1 MVFVIDAQVAGVS
14 GDMLLS
20 SLVNIG
26 ANKSKIID
34 GIRNAESLCKDVKIR
49 KIDFVEVKK
58 NSLQA
63 TELLLEI
70 DDDVHERKGI
80 EIKEIIEKS
89 TEKLTISESAKT
101 FAIKSIETLI
111 RAESKIHGE
120 PEDSVHFHEAA
131 SFDTVID
138 LLGTAIALDD
148 LGCFDD
154 DIIVTPVAI
163 GGGTVTFSHGT
174 SSNPAYAILEIFRES
189 GIITVGGNV
198 NEELTTPTGAS
209 MLVNLVKE
217 CSEFYPPMKIQSIG
231 YGAGQKDFEG
241 FSNVLK
247 IVRGIA
253 STKLQLDTVKILET
267 NVDDVSGEVLG
278 NMIEK
283 IMAQG
288 AKDVTISSA
297 ITKKGRPTNL
307 VSVICDSDTMNS
319 IMDLLVTETGTLGVR
334 VRTSERYIVPR
345 SVKTMSVDIKGQSF
359 DVRYK
364 IRKTTGGPH
373 VKIESDDIKKISNSL
388 NISFKEAEGLLAKHV
403 SFDISNSRKK
413 LSAEEVKT
421 LVKQLY
427 EL

>member
-1 MVFVIDAQVAGVS
+1 MVFVIDAQVAGIS
-14 GDMLLS
+14 GDMLLC

-34 GIRNAESLCKDVKIR
+34 GIRSAELLCKDVKVK

-80 EIKEIIEKS
+80 EIKEIIVKS
-89 TEKLTISESAKT
+89 AGQLKISESAKT
-101 FAIKSIETLI
+101 FAVKSIETLI
-111 RAESKIHGE
+111 HAESKIHGE

-131 SFDTVID
+131 SFDTVVD

-154 DIIVTPVAI
+154 DIVVTPVAI

-198 NEELTTPTGAS
+198 KDELTTPTGAS

-247 IVRGIA
+247 IVRGVA

-283 IMAQG
+283 IMAHG

-345 SVKTMSVDIKGQSF
+345 AVKTLSVNIQGQSF

-364 IRKTTGGPH
+364 TRDLNNGSH
-373 VKIESDDIKKISNSL
+373 FKIESDDIKEISSAL
-388 NISFKEAEGLLAKHV
+388 SISFKETEKLLNQEV
-403 SFDISNSRKK
+403 RK
-413 LSAEEVKT
+413 EI
-421 LVKQLY
+421 
-427 EL
+427 

>member
-1 MVFVIDAQVAGVS
+1 MALNRIYKHFKEFSFMVLVIDSQIAGIS
-14 GDMLLS
+14 GDMLLC
-20 SLVNIG
+20 SLVNMG
-26 ANKSKIID
+26 ANRSRIID
-34 GIRNAESLCKDVKIR
+34 GIRNAESLCKDVKV
-49 KIDFVEVKK
+49 KKVEFVEVKK

-63 TELLLEI
+63 TVLLLEI
-70 DDDVHERKGI
+70 DDDVHERKGV

-89 TEKLTISESAKT
+89 AEKLTISESAKT

-120 PEDSVHFHEAA
+120 PENSVHFHEAA
-131 SFDTVID
+131 SFDTVVDI
-138 LLGTAIALDD
+138 LGTAIALDD

-154 DIIVTPVAI
+154 DIVGTPVAI
-163 GGGTVTFSHGT
+163 GGGTMIFSHGI

-198 NEELTTPTGAS
+198 KDELTTPTGAS

-217 CSEFYPPMKIQSIG
+217 SSEFYPPMKIQSIG

-283 IMAQG
+283 IMAHG

-345 SVKTMSVDIKGQSF
+345 SVKTISVNIHGQSF
-359 DVRYK
+359 DIRYK
-364 IRKTTGGPH
+364 TRDLNNGSH
-373 VKIESDDIKKISNSL
+373 FKIESDDIKEISGTLS
-388 NISFKEAEGLLAKHV
+388 ISFKEAEELLNQE
-403 SFDISNSRKK
+403 IRKK
-413 LSAEEVKT
+413 L
-421 LVKQLY
+421 
-427 EL
+427 

>member
-26 ANKSKIID
+26 ANRSKIID
-34 GIRNAESLCKDVKIR
+34 GIRSAESLCKDVKIK

-89 TEKLTISESAKT
+89 TEKLTISESAKI

-131 SFDTVID
+131 SFDTVVDI
-138 LLGTAIALDD
+138 LGTAIALDD
-148 LGCFDD
+148 LGCFND
-154 DIIVTPVAI
+154 DIVVTPVAI

-198 NEELTTPTGAS
+198 KEELTTPTGAS

-345 SVKTMSVDIKGQSF
+345 SVKTVSVNIQGQSF

-364 IRKTTGGPH
+364 TRDLNNGSH
-373 VKIESDDIKKISNSL
+373 FKIESDDIKEISSAL
-388 NISFKEAEGLLAKHV
+388 SISFKDTEELLNQEV
-403 SFDISNSRKK
+403 RK
-413 LSAEEVKT
+413 EI
-421 LVKQLY
+421 
-427 EL
+427 

>member
-1 MVFVIDAQVAGVS
+1 MILNRIYKHFKEFSFMVLVIDSQIAGIS
-14 GDMLLS
+14 GDMLLCG
-20 SLVNIG
+20 LVDMG
-26 ANKSKIID
+26 ANSSKIID
-34 GIRNAESLCKDVKIR
+34 GIRHAESLCKDVKV
-49 KIDFVEVKK
+49 KKVEFVEVQK

-63 TELLLEI
+63 TALLLEI
-70 DDDVHERKGI
+70 DDDAHKRKGV

-89 TEKLTISESAKT
+89 TEKLTISKKGKT

-120 PEDSVHFHEAA
+120 PENSVHFHEAA
-131 SFDTVID
+131 SFDTIVDI
-138 LLGTAIALDD
+138 LGTTIALDD

-154 DIIVTPVAI
+154 DIVVTPVAV
-163 GGGTVTFSHGT
+163 GGGIMTFSHGT

-189 GIITVGGNV
+189 GIIMVGGNV
-198 NEELTTPTGAS
+198 KDELTTPTGAS

-231 YGAGQKDFEG
+231 YGAGEKNFEG

-247 IVRGIA
+247 VVQGIT

-283 IMAQG
+283 IMAHG

-345 SVKTMSVDIKGQSF
+345 SVKTISVNIQGQSF

-364 IRKTTGGPH
+364 TRDLNNGSH
-373 VKIESDDIKKISNSL
+373 FKIESDDIKEISGTL
-388 NISFKEAEGLLAKHV
+388 CISFKETEELLNQEV
-403 SFDISNSRKK
+403 RKK
-413 LSAEEVKT
+413 I
-421 LVKQLY
+421 
-427 EL
+427 

>member
-14 GDMLLS
+14 GDMLLC

-34 GIRNAESLCKDVKIR
+34 GIRSAESLCKDVKVK

-63 TELLLEI
+63 NELLLEK

-80 EIKEIIEKS
+80 EIKEIIAKS
-89 TEKLTISESAKT
+89 AGQLKISESAKT
-101 FAIKSIETLI
+101 FAVKSIETLI
-111 RAESKIHGE
+111 HAESKIHGE

-131 SFDTVID
+131 SFDTVVDI
-138 LLGTAIALDD
+138 LGTAIALDD
-148 LGCFDD
+148 LDCFDD

-163 GGGTVTFSHGT
+163 GGGTVTFSHGI
-174 SSNPAYAILEIFRES
+174 SSNPTYAVLEIFRES
-189 GIITVGGNV
+189 GIITAGGNV
-198 NEELTTPTGAS
+198 KDELTTPTGAS
-209 MLVNLVKE
+209 ILVNLAKE
-217 CSEFYPPMKIQSIG
+217 CSEFYPSMKIQSVG

-247 IVRGIA
+247 IVRGVL
-253 STKLQLDTVKILET
+253 STQLQLDTVKILET

-283 IMAQG
+283 IMAHG

-334 VRTSERYIVPR
+334 VRTSQRYIVPR
-345 SVKTMSVDIKGQSF
+345 AVKTIPVEIQGQSF

-364 IRKTTGGPH
+364 TRELNNGSH
-373 VKIESDDIKKISNSL
+373 FKIESDDIKEISDVLS
-388 NISFKEAEGLLAKHV
+388 ISFKETEELLNQE
-403 SFDISNSRKK
+403 IRKK
-413 LSAEEVKT
+413 L
-421 LVKQLY
+421 
-427 EL
+427 

>member
-1 MVFVIDAQVAGVS
+1 MVFVIDAQVAGIS

-34 GIRNAESLCKDVKIR
+34 GIRSAESLCKDVKIK
-49 KIDFVEVKK
+49 KIDFVKVKK

-89 TEKLTISESAKT
+89 IEKLTISENAKT

-111 RAESKIHGE
+111 HAESKIHGE
-120 PEDSVHFHEAA
+120 PEDSVYFHEAS
-131 SFDTVID
+131 SFDTVVD

-154 DIIVTPVAI
+154 DIVVTPVAI

-198 NEELTTPTGAS
+198 KEELTTPTGAS

-345 SVKTMSVDIKGQSF
+345 SVKTLSVNIQGQSF

-364 IRKTTGGPH
+364 IRDLNNGSH
-373 VKIESDDIKKISNSL
+373 FKIESDDIKEISSVL
-388 NISFKEAEGLLAKHV
+388 SISFKETEELLNQE
-403 SFDISNSRKK
+403 IRKK
-413 LSAEEVKT
+413 L
-421 LVKQLY
+421 
-427 EL
+427 

>member
-1 MVFVIDAQVAGVS
+1 MVFVIDAQVAGIS
-14 GDMLLS
+14 GDMLLC

-34 GIRNAESLCKDVKIR
+34 GIRSAESLCKDVKVK

-58 NSLQA
+58 KSLQA

-70 DDDVHERKGI
+70 DDDAHERKGI
-80 EIKEIIEKS
+80 EIKEIITKS
-89 TEKLTISESAKT
+89 VEQLKISESAKT
-101 FAIKSIETLI
+101 FAVKSIETLI

-131 SFDTVID
+131 SFDTVVD

-154 DIIVTPVAI
+154 DIVVTPVAI

-198 NEELTTPTGAS
+198 KEELTTPTGAS

-231 YGAGQKDFEG
+231 YGAGKKDFKG

-247 IVRGIA
+247 IVRGVA

-283 IMAQG
+283 IMAHG

-345 SVKTMSVDIKGQSF
+345 AVKTLSVNIQGQSF

-364 IRKTTGGPH
+364 TRDLANGSH
-373 VKIESDDIKKISNSL
+373 FKIESDDIKEISGVLS
-388 NISFKEAEGLLAKHV
+388 ISFKEAEELLNQE
-403 SFDISNSRKK
+403 IRKK
-413 LSAEEVKT
+413 L
-421 LVKQLY
+421 
-427 EL
+427 

>member
-14 GDMLLS
+14 GDMLLC

-34 GIRNAESLCKDVKIR
+34 GIRSAESLCKDVKVK

-80 EIKEIIEKS
+80 EIKEIIAKS
-89 TEKLTISESAKT
+89 AEQLKISESAKT
-101 FAIKSIETLI
+101 FAVKSIETLI
-111 RAESKIHGE
+111 HAESKIHDE

-131 SFDTVID
+131 SFDTVVD

-154 DIIVTPVAI
+154 DIVVTPVAI

-198 NEELTTPTGAS
+198 KDELTTPTGAS

-247 IVRGIA
+247 IVRGVA

-283 IMAQG
+283 IMAHG

-334 VRTSERYIVPR
+334 VRTSQRYIVPR
-345 SVKTMSVDIKGQSF
+345 AVKTISVNIQGQSF

-364 IRKTTGGPH
+364 TRELNNGSH
-373 VKIESDDIKKISNSL
+373 FKIESDDIKEISGVLS
-388 NISFKEAEGLLAKHV
+388 ISFKETEELLNQE
-403 SFDISNSRKK
+403 IRKK
-413 LSAEEVKT
+413 L
-421 LVKQLY
+421 
-427 EL
+427 

>member
-1 MVFVIDAQVAGVS
+1 MLNRIYKHFKEFSFMVFVIDAQVAGVS

-34 GIRNAESLCKDVKIR
+34 GIHNAESLVKDVKLK

-70 DDDVHERKGI
+70 DDDAHERKGI
-80 EIKEIIEKS
+80 EIKEIIAKS
-89 TEKLTISESAKT
+89 AEQLKISESAKT
-101 FAIKSIETLI
+101 FAVKSIETLI
-111 RAESKIHGE
+111 HAESKIHGE

-131 SFDTVID
+131 SFDTVVDI
-138 LLGTAIALDD
+138 LGTAIALDD

-154 DIIVTPVAI
+154 DIVVTPVAI

-198 NEELTTPTGAS
+198 KEELTTPTGAS

-247 IVRGIA
+247 VVRGIA

-283 IMAQG
+283 IMAHG

-307 VSVICDSDTMNS
+307 VSVICDSNTMNS

-345 SVKTMSVDIKGQSF
+345 AVKTLSVNIQGQSF

-364 IRKTTGGPH
+364 TRDLNNGSH
-373 VKIESDDIKKISNSL
+373 FKIESDDIKEISSAL
-388 NISFKEAEGLLAKHV
+388 SISFKETEELL
-403 SFDISNSRKK
+403 NQ
-413 LSAEEVKT
+413 EVK
-421 LVKQLY
+421 KKI
-427 EL
+427 

>member
-1 MVFVIDAQVAGVS
+1 MLNRIYKHFKEFSFMVFVIDAQVAGVS

-34 GIRNAESLCKDVKIR
+34 GIHNAESLVKDVKLK

-70 DDDVHERKGI
+70 DDDAHERKGI
-80 EIKEIIEKS
+80 EIKEIIAKS
-89 TEKLTISESAKT
+89 AEQLKISESAKT
-101 FAIKSIETLI
+101 FAVKSIETLI
-111 RAESKIHGE
+111 HAESKIHGE

-131 SFDTVID
+131 SFDTVVDI
-138 LLGTAIALDD
+138 LGTAIALDD

-154 DIIVTPVAI
+154 NIVVTPVAI

-198 NEELTTPTGAS
+198 KEELTTPTGAS

-247 IVRGIA
+247 VVRGIA

-283 IMAQG
+283 IMAHG

-307 VSVICDSDTMNS
+307 VSVICDSNTMNS

-345 SVKTMSVDIKGQSF
+345 AVKTLSVNIQGQSF

-364 IRKTTGGPH
+364 TRDLNNGSH
-373 VKIESDDIKKISNSL
+373 FKIESDDIKEISSAL
-388 NISFKEAEGLLAKHV
+388 SISFKETEELLNQEV
-403 SFDISNSRKK
+403 RKK
-413 LSAEEVKT
+413 I
-421 LVKQLY
+421 
-427 EL
+427 

>member
-1 MVFVIDAQVAGVS
+1 MVFVIDSQVAGIS

-34 GIRNAESLCKDVKIR
+34 GIRSAESLCKDVKIK

-120 PEDSVHFHEAA
+120 LEDSVHFHEAA

-154 DIIVTPVAI
+154 DIVVTPVAI

-198 NEELTTPTGAS
+198 KEELTTPTGAS

-247 IVRGIA
+247 IVRGVA

-283 IMAQG
+283 IMAHG

-345 SVKTMSVDIKGQSF
+345 AVKTLSVNIQGQSF

-364 IRKTTGGPH
+364 IRDLNNGAH
-373 VKIESDDIKKISNSL
+373 FKIESDDIKEISSVL
-388 NISFKEAEGLLAKHV
+388 SISFKETEELLNQE
-403 SFDISNSRKK
+403 IRKK
-413 LSAEEVKT
+413 L
-421 LVKQLY
+421 
-427 EL
+427 

>member
-14 GDMLLS
+14 GDMLLC

-34 GIRNAESLCKDVKIR
+34 GIRSAELLCKDVKVK

-80 EIKEIIEKS
+80 EIKEIITKS
-89 TEKLTISESAKT
+89 AEQLKSSESDKPIAV
-101 FAIKSIETLI
+101 KSIETLI
-111 RAESKIHGE
+111 HAESKIHGE

-131 SFDTVID
+131 SFDTVVD

-154 DIIVTPVAI
+154 DIVVTPVAI

-189 GIITVGGNV
+189 GIITIGGNV
-198 NEELTTPTGAS
+198 KEELTTPTGAS

-247 IVRGIA
+247 IVRGVS

-278 NMIEK
+278 IMIEK
-283 IMAQG
+283 IMTHG

-307 VSVICDSDTMNS
+307 VSVICDADTMNS

-334 VRTSERYIVPR
+334 VRTSQRYIVPR
-345 SVKTMSVDIKGQSF
+345 SVKTISVEIQGQSF

-364 IRKTTGGPH
+364 TRELNNGSH
-373 VKIESDDIKKISNSL
+373 FKIESDDIKEISGVLS
-388 NISFKEAEGLLAKHV
+388 ISFKETEELLNQE
-403 SFDISNSRKK
+403 IRKK
-413 LSAEEVKT
+413 L
-421 LVKQLY
+421 
-427 EL
+427 

>member
-1 MVFVIDAQVAGVS
+1 MVFVIDAQVAGIS

-34 GIRNAESLCKDVKIR
+34 GIRSAESLCKDVKIK
-49 KIDFVEVKK
+49 KIDFVGVKK

-70 DDDVHERKGI
+70 DDDVRERKGI

-131 SFDTVID
+131 SFDTVVD

-154 DIIVTPVAI
+154 DIVVTPVAI

-198 NEELTTPTGAS
+198 KEELTTPTGAS

-334 VRTSERYIVPR
+334 IRTSERYIVPR
-345 SVKTMSVDIKGQSF
+345 AVKTVSVNIQGQSF

-364 IRKTTGGPH
+364 TRDLNNGSH
-373 VKIESDDIKKISNSL
+373 FKIESDDIKEISGVLS
-388 NISFKEAEGLLAKHV
+388 ISFKETEELLNQEV
-403 SFDISNSRKK
+403 RK
-413 LSAEEVKT
+413 EI
-421 LVKQLY
+421 
-427 EL
+427 

>member
-26 ANKSKIID
+26 ANRSKIID
-34 GIRNAESLCKDVKIR
+34 GIRSAESLCKDVKIK

-89 TEKLTISESAKT
+89 TEKLTISESAKI

-131 SFDTVID
+131 SFDTVVDI
-138 LLGTAIALDD
+138 LGTAIALDD

-154 DIIVTPVAI
+154 DIVVTPVAI

-198 NEELTTPTGAS
+198 KEELTTPTGAS

-345 SVKTMSVDIKGQSF
+345 AVKTVSVNIQGQSF

-364 IRKTTGGPH
+364 TRDLNNGSH
-373 VKIESDDIKKISNSL
+373 FKIESDDIKEISSAL
-388 NISFKEAEGLLAKHV
+388 SISFKDTEELLNQEV
-403 SFDISNSRKK
+403 RK
-413 LSAEEVKT
+413 EI
-421 LVKQLY
+421 
-427 EL
+427 

>member
-1 MVFVIDAQVAGVS
+1 MVFVIDAQVAGIS
-14 GDMLLS
+14 GDMLLC

-34 GIRNAESLCKDVKIR
+34 GIHNAESLCKYVKVK
-49 KIDFVEVKK
+49 KIDFAEVKK

-70 DDDVHERKGI
+70 DDDAHERKGI
-80 EIKEIIEKS
+80 EIKEIIVKS
-89 TEKLTISESAKT
+89 AEQLKISESAKT
-101 FAIKSIETLI
+101 FAVKSIETLI
-111 RAESKIHGE
+111 HAESKIHGE

-138 LLGTAIALDD
+138 ILGTAIALDD

-154 DIIVTPVAI
+154 DIVVTPVAI

-174 SSNPAYAILEIFRES
+174 TSNPAYAILEIFRES

-198 NEELTTPTGAS
+198 KEELTTPTGAS

-283 IMAQG
+283 IMVHG

-307 VSVICDSDTMNS
+307 VSVICDSHTMNS
-319 IMDLLVTETGTLGVR
+319 IMDLLITETGTLGVR

-345 SVKTMSVDIKGQSF
+345 AVKTISVNIQGQNF

-364 IRKTTGGPH
+364 TRDLNNGSH
-373 VKIESDDIKKISNSL
+373 FKIESDDIKEISGALS
-388 NISFKEAEGLLAKHV
+388 ISFKDTEELLNQEV
-403 SFDISNSRKK
+403 RKK
-413 LSAEEVKT
+413 I
-421 LVKQLY
+421 
-427 EL
+427 

>member
-34 GIRNAESLCKDVKIR
+34 GIRSAESLCKDVKIK

-80 EIKEIIEKS
+80 EIKEIIKKS

-111 RAESKIHGE
+111 RAESKILGE

-131 SFDTVID
+131 SFDTVVDI
-138 LLGTAIALDD
+138 LGTAIALDD

-154 DIIVTPVAI
+154 GIVVTPVAI

-198 NEELTTPTGAS
+198 KDELTTPTGAS

-231 YGAGQKDFEG
+231 YGAGQKDFDG

-247 IVRGIA
+247 IVRGIS

-319 IMDLLVTETGTLGVR
+319 ILDLLVTETGTLGVR

-345 SVKTMSVDIKGQSF
+345 AVKTLSVNIQGQNF

-364 IRKTTGGPH
+364 IRDLNNGSH
-373 VKIESDDIKKISNSL
+373 FKIESDDIKEISSVL
-388 NISFKEAEGLLAKHV
+388 SISFKETEELLNQE
-403 SFDISNSRKK
+403 IRKK
-413 LSAEEVKT
+413 L
-421 LVKQLY
+421 
-427 EL
+427 

>member
-14 GDMLLS
+14 GDMLLC

-26 ANKSKIID
+26 ANRSKIID
-34 GIRNAESLCKDVKIR
+34 GISNAERFCKGVKV
-49 KIDFVEVKK
+49 KNIDFVEVKK

-63 TELLLEI
+63 TELLLEV
-70 DDDVHERKGI
+70 DDNTRERKGI
-80 EIKEIIEKS
+80 EMKEIIEKS
-89 TEKLTISESAKT
+89 IEKLQISEKAKT
-101 FAIKSIETLI
+101 FAVQTIETLI

-131 SFDTVID
+131 SFDTVVD

-154 DIIVTPVAI
+154 DIVVTPVSI

-174 SSNPAYAILEIFRES
+174 SSNPAYAILEIFRGS

-198 NEELTTPTGAS
+198 KEELTTPTGAS
-209 MLVNLVKE
+209 MLVNLIKE

-253 STKLQLDTVKILET
+253 STKLQFDTVKILET

-334 VRTSERYIVPR
+334 IRTSERYIVPR
-345 SVKTMSVDIKGQSF
+345 AVKTVSVNIQGQSF

-364 IRKTTGGPH
+364 TRDLNNGSH
-373 VKIESDDIKKISNSL
+373 FKIESDDIREISSAL
-388 NISFKEAEGLLAKHV
+388 SISFKDTEELLNQE
-403 SFDISNSRKK
+403 IRKK
-413 LSAEEVKT
+413 L
-421 LVKQLY
+421 
-427 EL
+427 

>member
-1 MVFVIDAQVAGVS
+1 MVFVIDAQVAGIS

-34 GIRNAESLCKDVKIR
+34 GIRNAESLCKDVKIK

-89 TEKLTISESAKT
+89 IEKLTISESAKT

-111 RAESKIHGE
+111 HAESKIHGE

-131 SFDTVID
+131 SFDTVVD

-154 DIIVTPVAI
+154 DIVITPVAI
-163 GGGTVTFSHGT
+163 GSGTVTFSHGT

-198 NEELTTPTGAS
+198 KEELTTPTGAS

-334 VRTSERYIVPR
+334 IRTSERYIVPR
-345 SVKTMSVDIKGQSF
+345 AVKTVSVNIQGQSF

-364 IRKTTGGPH
+364 TRDLNNGSH
-373 VKIESDDIKKISNSL
+373 FKIESDDIREISSAL
-388 NISFKEAEGLLAKHV
+388 SISFKDTEELLNQE
-403 SFDISNSRKK
+403 IRKK
-413 LSAEEVKT
+413 L
-421 LVKQLY
+421 
-427 EL
+427 

>member
-14 GDMLLS
+14 GDMLLCG
-20 SLVNIG
+20 LVNIG

-34 GIRNAESLCKDVKIR
+34 GIRSAESLCKDVKVK

-80 EIKEIIEKS
+80 EIKEIITKS
-89 TEKLTISESAKT
+89 AGQLKISESAKT
-101 FAIKSIETLI
+101 FAVKSIETLI
-111 RAESKIHGE
+111 HAESKIHGE

-131 SFDTVID
+131 SFDTIID

-198 NEELTTPTGAS
+198 KEELTTPTGAS

-283 IMAQG
+283 IMAHG

-307 VSVICDSDTMNS
+307 VSVICDSETMNS

-345 SVKTMSVDIKGQSF
+345 AVKTLSVNIQGQSF

-364 IRKTTGGPH
+364 TRDLNNGSH
-373 VKIESDDIKKISNSL
+373 FKIESDDIKEISSVL
-388 NISFKEAEGLLAKHV
+388 SISFKETEELLNQE
-403 SFDISNSRKK
+403 IRKK
-413 LSAEEVKT
+413 L
-421 LVKQLY
+421 
-427 EL
+427 

>member
-1 MVFVIDAQVAGVS
+1 V
-14 GDMLLS
+14 
-20 SLVNIG
+20 
-26 ANKSKIID
+26 
-34 GIRNAESLCKDVKIR
+34 
-49 KIDFVEVKK
+49 
-58 NSLQA
+58 
-63 TELLLEI
+63 
-70 DDDVHERKGI
+70 DDDTRERKGM

-89 TEKLTISESAKT
+89 LEKLQITEKAKT

-120 PEDSVHFHEAA
+120 PENSVHFHEAA
-131 SFDTVID
+131 SFDTIVDI
-138 LLGTAIALDD
+138 LGTAIALDD
-148 LGCFDD
+148 LGCFDED
-154 DIIVTPVAI
+154 TIVTPVAI

-198 NEELTTPTGAS
+198 NDELTTPTGAS

-217 CSEFYPPMKIQSIG
+217 CSEFYPPMKIQSVG
-231 YGAGQKDFEG
+231 YGAGKKDFEQ

-247 IVRGIA
+247 IVKGI
-253 STKLQLDTVKILET
+253 STTQLQLDTVKILET

-283 IMAQG
+283 IMTFG

-319 IMDLLVTETGTLGVR
+319 IMDLLVAETGTLGIR
-334 VRTSERYIVPR
+334 VRSSQRYIVPR
-345 SVKTMSVDIKGQSF
+345 SVKTISVNVQGQSF

-364 IRKTTGGPH
+364 TRESLNAGPH
-373 VKIESDDIKKISNSL
+373 FKIESDDIKEISGTL
-388 NISFKEAEGLLAKHV
+388 NFSFKETEELLNQE
-403 SFDISNSRKK
+403 IRKK
-413 LSAEEVKT
+413 L
-421 LVKQLY
+421 
-427 EL
+427 

>member
-1 MVFVIDAQVAGVS
+1 MVFVIDSQVAGIS

-34 GIRNAESLCKDVKIR
+34 GIRSAESLCKDVKIK
-49 KIDFVEVKK
+49 KIDFVKVKK

-70 DDDVHERKGI
+70 DDDVHERKGT

-111 RAESKIHGE
+111 RVESKIHGE

-154 DIIVTPVAI
+154 DIVVTPVAI

-198 NEELTTPTGAS
+198 KEELTTPTGAS

-319 IMDLLVTETGTLGVR
+319 IMDLLITETGTLGVR

-345 SVKTMSVDIKGQSF
+345 AVKTLSVNIQGQSF

-364 IRKTTGGPH
+364 TRDLNNGSH
-373 VKIESDDIKKISNSL
+373 FKIESDDIKEISSAL
-388 NISFKEAEGLLAKHV
+388 SISFKETEKLLNQEV
-403 SFDISNSRKK
+403 RK
-413 LSAEEVKT
+413 EI
-421 LVKQLY
+421 
-427 EL
+427 

>member
-14 GDMLLS
+14 GDMLLC

-34 GIRNAESLCKDVKIR
+34 GIRIAESLCKDVKVK

-58 NSLQA
+58 KSLQA

-70 DDDVHERKGI
+70 DDDAHERKGL
-80 EIKEIIEKS
+80 EIKEIIAKS
-89 TEKLTISESAKT
+89 AEQLKISESAKT
-101 FAIKSIETLI
+101 FAVKSIETLI
-111 RAESKIHGE
+111 HAESKIHGE

-131 SFDTVID
+131 SFDTVVD

-154 DIIVTPVAI
+154 DIVVTPVAI
-163 GGGTVTFSHGT
+163 GGGTVTFSHGI

-198 NEELTTPTGAS
+198 KDELTTPTGAS

-247 IVRGIA
+247 IVRGVS

-283 IMAQG
+283 IMAHG

-345 SVKTMSVDIKGQSF
+345 AVKTLSVNIQGQSF

-364 IRKTTGGPH
+364 TRDLNNGSH
-373 VKIESDDIKKISNSL
+373 FKIESDDIKEISDVLS
-388 NISFKEAEGLLAKHV
+388 ISFKETEELLNQE
-403 SFDISNSRKK
+403 IRKK
-413 LSAEEVKT
+413 L
-421 LVKQLY
+421 
-427 EL
+427 

>member
-1 MVFVIDAQVAGVS
+1 MVFVIDAQVTGIS

-34 GIRNAESLCKDVKIR
+34 GIRSAESLCKDVKIK

-70 DDDVHERKGI
+70 DDDIHERKGI
-80 EIKEIIEKS
+80 EIKEIIKKS
-89 TEKLTISESAKT
+89 TEKLTISESAKI

-131 SFDTVID
+131 SFDTVVDI
-138 LLGTAIALDD
+138 LGTAIALDD

-154 DIIVTPVAI
+154 DIVVTPVAI

-198 NEELTTPTGAS
+198 KEELTTPTGAS

-247 IVRGIA
+247 IVRGIT

-345 SVKTMSVDIKGQSF
+345 AVKTLSVNIQGQSF

-364 IRKTTGGPH
+364 TRDLNNGSH
-373 VKIESDDIKKISNSL
+373 FKIESDDIKEISGVLS
-388 NISFKEAEGLLAKHV
+388 ISFKETEELLNQE
-403 SFDISNSRKK
+403 IRKK
-413 LSAEEVKT
+413 L
-421 LVKQLY
+421 
-427 EL
+427 

>member
-34 GIRNAESLCKDVKIR
+34 GIRSAESLCKDVKIK

-154 DIIVTPVAI
+154 DIIVTPIAI

-247 IVRGIA
+247 IVRGIS

-334 VRTSERYIVPR
+334 IRTSERYVVPR
-345 SVKTMSVDIKGQSF
+345 AVKTLSVNIQGQSF

-364 IRKTTGGPH
+364 TRDLNNGSH
-373 VKIESDDIKKISNSL
+373 FKIESDDIKEISSAL
-388 NISFKEAEGLLAKHV
+388 SISFKDTEELLNQEV
-403 SFDISNSRKK
+403 RK
-413 LSAEEVKT
+413 EI
-421 LVKQLY
+421 
-427 EL
+427 

>member
-14 GDMLLS
+14 GDMLLC

-34 GIRNAESLCKDVKIR
+34 GIRSAESLCKDVKVK
-49 KIDFVEVKK
+49 KIDFVEAKK

-63 TELLLEI
+63 TELLLEV
-70 DDDVHERKGI
+70 DDDAHERKGI
-80 EIKEIIEKS
+80 EIKEIITKS
-89 TEKLTISESAKT
+89 AGQLKISESAKT
-101 FAIKSIETLI
+101 FAVKSIETLI
-111 RAESKIHGE
+111 HAESKIHGE

-131 SFDTVID
+131 SFDTVVD

-154 DIIVTPVAI
+154 DIVVTPVAI

-198 NEELTTPTGAS
+198 KDELTTPTGAS

-247 IVRGIA
+247 IVRGVA

-283 IMAQG
+283 IMAHG

-345 SVKTMSVDIKGQSF
+345 AVKTLSVNIQGQSF

-364 IRKTTGGPH
+364 TRDLNNGSH
-373 VKIESDDIKKISNSL
+373 FKIESDDIKEISGVLS
-388 NISFKEAEGLLAKHV
+388 ISFKETEELLNQE
-403 SFDISNSRKK
+403 IRKK
-413 LSAEEVKT
+413 L
-421 LVKQLY
+421 
-427 EL
+427 

>member
-14 GDMLLS
+14 GDMLLC

-34 GIRNAESLCKDVKIR
+34 GIRSAESLCKGVKVK

-63 TELLLEI
+63 TELLLDI
-70 DDDVHERKGI
+70 DDDAHERKGI
-80 EIKEIIEKS
+80 EIKEIIVKS
-89 TEKLTISESAKT
+89 AGQLKISESAKT
-101 FAIKSIETLI
+101 FAVKSIETLI
-111 RAESKIHGE
+111 HAESKIHGE

-131 SFDTVID
+131 SFDTVVD

-154 DIIVTPVAI
+154 DIVVTPVAI

-198 NEELTTPTGAS
+198 KDELTTPTGAS

-217 CSEFYPPMKIQSIG
+217 CSEFYPPMKIQSVG
-231 YGAGQKDFEG
+231 YGAGKKDFEQ

-247 IVRGIA
+247 IVKGI
-253 STKLQLDTVKILET
+253 STTQLQLDTVKILET

-283 IMAQG
+283 IMAHG

-345 SVKTMSVDIKGQSF
+345 AVKTLSVNIQGQSF
-359 DVRYK
+359 TVRYK
-364 IRKTTGGPH
+364 TRDLNNGSYF
-373 VKIESDDIKKISNSL
+373 KIESDDIKEISGVLS
-388 NISFKEAEGLLAKHV
+388 ISFKETEELLNRV
-403 SFDISNSRKK
+403 IRKK
-413 LSAEEVKT
+413 L
-421 LVKQLY
+421 
-427 EL
+427 

>member
-34 GIRNAESLCKDVKIR
+34 GIRSAESLCKDVKIK

-58 NSLQA
+58 NSLKA

-70 DDDVHERKGI
+70 DDDVRERKGI

-89 TEKLTISESAKT
+89 IEKLTISESAKT

-154 DIIVTPVAI
+154 DIVVTPVAI

-198 NEELTTPTGAS
+198 KEELTTPTGAS

-334 VRTSERYIVPR
+334 IRTSERYIVPR
-345 SVKTMSVDIKGQSF
+345 AVNTVSVNIQGQSF

-364 IRKTTGGPH
+364 TRDLNNGSH
-373 VKIESDDIKKISNSL
+373 FKIESDDIKEISSAL
-388 NISFKEAEGLLAKHV
+388 SISFKDTEELLNQEV
-403 SFDISNSRKK
+403 RK
-413 LSAEEVKT
+413 EI
-421 LVKQLY
+421 
-427 EL
+427 

>member
-1 MVFVIDAQVAGVS
+1 MVLVIDSQIAGIS
-14 GDMLLS
+14 GDMLLC
-20 SLVNIG
+20 SLVNMG
-26 ANKSKIID
+26 ANRSKIID
-34 GIRNAESLCKDVKIR
+34 GIRNAESLCKDVKV
-49 KIDFVEVKK
+49 KKVEFVEVKK

-63 TELLLEI
+63 TALLLEI

-89 TEKLTISESAKT
+89 AEKLQISESAKT

-120 PEDSVHFHEAA
+120 PENSVHFHEAA
-131 SFDTVID
+131 SFDTVVDI
-138 LLGTAIALDD
+138 LGTAIALDD

-154 DIIVTPVAI
+154 DIVGTPVAI
-163 GGGTVTFSHGT
+163 GSGKMTFSHGS

-198 NEELTTPTGAS
+198 KDELTTPTGAS

-217 CSEFYPPMKIQSIG
+217 CSEFYPPMKIQSVG

-283 IMAQG
+283 IMAHG

-334 VRTSERYIVPR
+334 VRTSERFIVPR
-345 SVKTMSVDIKGQSF
+345 SVKTISVNIHGQSF

-364 IRKTTGGPH
+364 TRDLNNGSH
-373 VKIESDDIKKISNSL
+373 FKIESDDIKEISGALS
-388 NISFKEAEGLLAKHV
+388 ISFKETEELLNQEV
-403 SFDISNSRKK
+403 RKK
-413 LSAEEVKT
+413 L
-421 LVKQLY
+421 
-427 EL
+427 

>member
-14 GDMLLS
+14 GDMLLC

-34 GIRNAESLCKDVKIR
+34 GIRSAESLCKDVKVK

-80 EIKEIIEKS
+80 EIKEIITKS
-89 TEKLTISESAKT
+89 AGQLKISESAKT
-101 FAIKSIETLI
+101 FAVKSIETLI
-111 RAESKIHGE
+111 HAESKIHGE

-131 SFDTVID
+131 SFDTVVD

-154 DIIVTPVAI
+154 DIVVTPVAI

-198 NEELTTPTGAS
+198 KDELTTPTGAS

-247 IVRGIA
+247 IVRGVT

-283 IMAQG
+283 IMTHG

-345 SVKTMSVDIKGQSF
+345 AVKTLFVNIQGQNF

-364 IRKTTGGPH
+364 IRDLNNGSH
-373 VKIESDDIKKISNSL
+373 FKIESDDIKEISSVL
-388 NISFKEAEGLLAKHV
+388 SISFKDTEELLYQE
-403 SFDISNSRKK
+403 IRKK
-413 LSAEEVKT
+413 I
-421 LVKQLY
+421 
-427 EL
+427 

>member
-14 GDMLLS
+14 GDMLLC

-34 GIRNAESLCKDVKIR
+34 GIRIAESLCKDVKVK

-58 NSLQA
+58 KSLQA

-70 DDDVHERKGI
+70 DDDAHERKGI
-80 EIKEIIEKS
+80 EIKEIITKS
-89 TEKLTISESAKT
+89 VGQLKISESAKT

-131 SFDTVID
+131 SFDTIVDI
-138 LLGTAIALDD
+138 LGTAIALDD

-154 DIIVTPVAI
+154 DIVVTPVAI

-198 NEELTTPTGAS
+198 KEELTTPTGAS

-247 IVRGIA
+247 IVRGVA

-283 IMAQG
+283 IMAHG

-345 SVKTMSVDIKGQSF
+345 TVKTLSVNIQGQSF

-364 IRKTTGGPH
+364 IRDLNNGSH
-373 VKIESDDIKKISNSL
+373 FKIESDDIKEISSVL
-388 NISFKEAEGLLAKHV
+388 SISFKDTEELLNQE
-403 SFDISNSRKK
+403 IRKK
-413 LSAEEVKT
+413 R
-421 LVKQLY
+421 
-427 EL
+427 

>member
-1 MVFVIDAQVAGVS
+1 MVFVIDAQVAGIS

-34 GIRNAESLCKDVKIR
+34 GIRSAESLCKDVKIK

-58 NSLQA
+58 NSLRA

-131 SFDTVID
+131 SFDTVVD

-154 DIIVTPVAI
+154 DIVVTPVAI

-174 SSNPAYAILEIFRES
+174 SSNPAYAILEIFRKS

-198 NEELTTPTGAS
+198 KEELTTPTGAS

-334 VRTSERYIVPR
+334 IRTSERYIVPR
-345 SVKTMSVDIKGQSF
+345 AVKTLSVNIQGQSF

-364 IRKTTGGPH
+364 TRDLNNGSH
-373 VKIESDDIKKISNSL
+373 FKIESDDIKEISSAL
-388 NISFKEAEGLLAKHV
+388 SISFKDTEELLNQEV
-403 SFDISNSRKK
+403 RK
-413 LSAEEVKT
+413 EI
-421 LVKQLY
+421 
-427 EL
+427 

>member
-1 MVFVIDAQVAGVS
+1 MVFVIDAQVTGIS

-34 GIRNAESLCKDVKIR
+34 GIRSAESLCKDVKIK

-58 NSLQA
+58 NSLLA

-131 SFDTVID
+131 SFDTVVD

-154 DIIVTPVAI
+154 DIVATPVAI

-198 NEELTTPTGAS
+198 RDELTTPTGAS

-334 VRTSERYIVPR
+334 IRTSERYIVPR
-345 SVKTMSVDIKGQSF
+345 AVKTVSVNIQGQSF

-364 IRKTTGGPH
+364 TRDLNNGSH
-373 VKIESDDIKKISNSL
+373 FKIESDDIREISSAL
-388 NISFKEAEGLLAKHV
+388 SISFKDTEELLNQE
-403 SFDISNSRKK
+403 IRKK
-413 LSAEEVKT
+413 L
-421 LVKQLY
+421 
-427 EL
+427 

>member
-14 GDMLLS
+14 GDMLLC

-34 GIRNAESLCKDVKIR
+34 GIRSAESLCKDVKVK

-80 EIKEIIEKS
+80 EIKEIIVKS
-89 TEKLTISESAKT
+89 AEQLKISENAKT
-101 FAIKSIETLI
+101 FAVKSIETLI
-111 RAESKIHGE
+111 HAESKIHGE

-131 SFDTVID
+131 SFDTVVD

-154 DIIVTPVAI
+154 DIVVTPVAI

-198 NEELTTPTGAS
+198 KEELTTPTGAS

-253 STKLQLDTVKILET
+253 STKLQFDTVKILET

-334 VRTSERYIVPR
+334 IRTSERYIVPR
-345 SVKTMSVDIKGQSF
+345 AVKTLSVNIQGQSF

-364 IRKTTGGPH
+364 TRDLNNGSH
-373 VKIESDDIKKISNSL
+373 FKIESDDIKEISSAL
-388 NISFKEAEGLLAKHV
+388 SISFKETEKLLNQEV
-403 SFDISNSRKK
+403 RK
-413 LSAEEVKT
+413 EI
-421 LVKQLY
+421 
-427 EL
+427 